1 VSLNPEQ
8 QRAYLQAMGIPL
20 WQVRQPHLLQN
31 VLPEPLVE
39 FVESPVVL
47 PVEPIPMVEPEPVQS
62 WSLLQQKVSDCRVCP
77 DRQARLQPIFG
88 GGSEQ
93 AELLIVGEMPSSDE
107 DRLAAPFVAASGQ
120 LLDAM
125 LKAIGLSR
133 QTVYLTNI
141 VKCHSEEHRD
151 PSPEELSACQGFL
164 RQQVALL
171 KPKAIL
177 LLGRI
182 AAHAC
187 LPVKTPLTKLRGE
200 WFEFENTPLL
210 VSYHPA
216 YLLRKPSA
224 KALAWQDLKLLRQ
237 RLKYE

>member
-1 VSLNPEQ
+1 VTLDAAQ
-8 QRAYLQAMGIPL
+8 QRLYLQAMGIPL
-20 WQVRQPHLLQN
+20 WQLRQPHLLQYIPA
-31 VLPEPLVE
+31 VVE
-39 FVESPVVL
+39 PVVD
-47 PVEPIPMVEPEPVQS
+47 PIESVPESSVEKVELS
-62 WSLLQQKVSDCRVCP
+62 WSALRQQVDACTTCP
-77 DRQARLQPIFG
+77 ERQTRLQPILG
-88 GGSEQ
+88 AGSEQ
-93 AELLIVGEMPSSDE
+93 AELLVVGEMPSSDE
-107 DRLAAPFVAASGQ
+107 DRSAAPFVAASGQ
-120 LLDAM
+120 LLEGM

-141 VKCHSEEHRD
+141 VKCHLEEHRD
-151 PSPEELSACQGFL
+151 PSPEELAACQGFL
-164 RQQVALL
+164 RQQIKLL
-171 KPKAIL
+171 QPKAIL

-187 LPVKTPLTKLRGE
+187 LQVKTPLTKLRGE

-237 RLKYE
+237 RLKDG